1 MIQNKDFIS
10 ICLKNLK
17 ELDPLDILIFQSFK
31 KDRAIKVQK
40 ISEQKF
46 NVFEEG
52 FFHKEFLDLSDKELK
67 KTLKQLQKIEFPR
80 SNQLWL
86 KIVKN
91 K

>member
-1 MIQNKDFIS
+1 MIQNKDFIQ
-10 ICLKNLK
+10 ICFKNLK
-17 ELDPLDILIFQSFK
+17 QINTLDILIFQTSK

-40 ISEQKF
+40 ILDERF

-52 FFHKEFLDLSDKELK
+52 FFCKEFLDLDDKELK
-67 KTLKQLQKIEFPR
+67 KILKQLQKIEFPR
-80 SNQLWL
+80 SNQLWF

>member
-1 MIQNKDFIS
+1 M
-10 ICLKNLK
+10 
-17 ELDPLDILIFQSFK
+17 DPLDILIFQTSK

-40 ISEQKF
+40 ISDERF

-52 FFHKEFLDLSDKELK
+52 FFCKEFLNLDDKELK
-67 KTLKQLQKIEFPR
+67 KILKQLQKIEFPR